1 MGSPG
6 SEEQQLAAAMRGAAT
21 ELIPP
26 AGLVAGG
33 ITRGRRMRRARR
45 MRIGASALAVVALG
59 GAAAVVLP
67 GMDDGR
73 SAVRATSGPAG
84 VQSGAPGPSTSPP
97 PDPATVAPAGKEVVS
112 PQEIVR
118 ILRQMPMGDNMR
130 DPTGAGIV
138 PKTGDPTSVGAFAAM
153 LVVTNKGAATLT
165 VTVQAS
171 GQDPAG
177 DDCAAVRKVY
187 RLCDVFVE
195 SDGTHGYLAQTRP
208 EGQTADPGS
217 KEPSAWAA
225 QVIRRDGVRVSATST
240 SRIDV
245 GIVGMPGYAIV
256 SIKQLRDIV
265 MSPSWALWVA
275 PEINLAARAKMLDFR
290 GQAPTG
296 TPRTPWNRDL
306 PGSTALPPV
315 PTGEPSQ
322 LPDAGGGS
330 GGVSGGTS
338 AGR

>member
-45 MRIGASALAVVALG
+45 MRIGASAVAVVALG

-73 SAVRATSGPAG
+73 SAIRATSGPAG
-84 VQSGAPGPSTSPP
+84 GQSGAPGPSTSPP
-97 PDPATVAPAGKEVVS
+97 SDPAAVPPAGREAVS
-112 PQEIVR
+112 PQEIAR

-130 DPTGAGIV
+130 DATGAGIV
-138 PKTGDPTSVGAFAAM
+138 PTAGEPTSVGAFAM
-153 LVVTNKGAATLT
+153 VLVVSNKGAATLT

-171 GQDPAG
+171 GRDAAG
-177 DDCAAVRKVY
+177 DDCAAVRKMY

-208 EGQTADPGS
+208 EGQTVDPGG

-240 SRIDV
+240 SRVDAGTL
-245 GIVGMPGYAIV
+245 GIPGYAIV

-265 MSPSWALWVA
+265 MSPSWSLWVE
-275 PEINLAARAKMLDFR
+275 PEVNRAARAKMLDFR
-290 GQAPTG
+290 EQIPTSLPRTPPNRDRPSSTALPPAPTG
-296 TPRTPWNRDL
+296 TP
-306 PGSTALPPV
+306 
-315 PTGEPSQ
+315 SQ
-322 LPDAGGGS
+322 LPGAGWGS
-330 GGVSGGTS
+330 GGGG

>member
-6 SEEQQLAAAMRGAAT
+6 SEEQQLAAAMRGAAA
-21 ELIPP
+21 ELVPP

-59 GAAAVVLP
+59 GTAAVVLP

-97 PDPATVAPAGKEVVS
+97 PDPAAIPPPGKEAVS
-112 PQEIVR
+112 PQEIAR
-118 ILRQMPMGDNMR
+118 ILRQTPLGGSMR
-130 DPTGAGIV
+130 DPSGAGIV
-138 PKTGDPTSVGAFAAM
+138 PKTGDPTSVGAFAVM

-208 EGQTADPGS
+208 EGQTVDPGG

-225 QVIRRDGVRVSATST
+225 QVIRRDGVRVSATAT
-240 SRIDV
+240 SRVDAGSV
-245 GIVGMPGYAIV
+245 GIGMPGYAIV
-256 SIKQLRDIV
+256 PIKQLRDIV
-265 MSPSWALWVA
+265 MSPSWALWVD
-275 PEINLAARAKMLDFR
+275 PEVNLAARAKMLDFR
-290 GQAPTG
+290 AQAPIG
-296 TPRTPWNRDL
+296 TPRTPRNRDL
-306 PGSTALPPV
+306 PGSTAPPAV

-322 LPDAGGGS
+322 LPDAGGWS
-330 GGVSGGTS
+330 GG